1 MQSTHSWLGVE
12 VSQSHPHP
20 QSQSLDN
27 KSDETDFPR
36 IVSVE
41 SRASYKSRTI
51 ETGNS
56 FLEGLELPQTTYVDN
71 SKSIYYKNEFGCDR
85 YEQEV
90 GTCKLLKEKRLIY
103 ILFSL
108 QVYDND
114 NVTEAEAIRFTE
126 GQAWSDM
133 IQGVSQRIG
142 VQVEL

>member
-90 GTCKLLKEKRLIY
+90 GALPANSWSGTHLSFFILCRFMTMTMSLMLRRSDSLRVRSGLTCSRG
-103 ILFSL
+103 S
-108 QVYDND
+108 
-114 NVTEAEAIRFTE
+114 AR
-126 GQAWSDM
+126 GQGS
-133 IQGVSQRIG
+133 R
-142 VQVEL
+142 

>member
-103 ILFSL
+103 FSL
-108 QVYDND
+108 C
-114 NVTEAEAIRFTE
+114 RFMTMTMLLK
-126 GQAWSDM
+126 QRRSDSLRARPGP
-133 IQGVSQRIG
+133 I
-142 VQVEL
+142 